1 MLNNIK
7 IREIILAAILT
18 TFLFFFFF
26 FFEVSALLDVRH
38 CPKLQSC
45 AISRKYND
53 ITLRKLQKHKFQT
66 QFGSPEISF
75 MVFNST
81 IS

>member
-1 MLNNIK
+1 M
-7 IREIILAAILT
+7 AAILT
-18 TFLFFFFF
+18 NVLFLFCFF
-26 FFEVSALLDVRH
+26 VKVLALLDVRH
-38 CPKLQSC
+38 CPKLQSY

-53 ITLRKLQKHKFQT
+53 TTFRKLQKHKFQT

-75 MVFNST
+75 MVFTST